1 MGKNSKKIWSIG
13 LVMALSIGMLSGC
26 GQTEE
31 QTSGK
36 TDETQEEDTKNVS
49 FRYEWWGGS
58 ATHEAYT
65 NLQAKYKEL
74 KPEVTIEPE
83 YSAFDGYQEK
93 VVTQLSGGT
102 VADLF
107 HIDVPWMDEWVER
120 GDYFTDL
127 YEQDILDYS
136 GIDDE
141 LLEQYCVYDGK
152 LLAVLM
158 GVQASG
164 MLLNTVAAEKYGVPT
179 DHQLTWDEI
188 LELGEKIHSENPD
201 VYFFTADR
209 GNVLNAIVAM
219 LKQRTG
225 GQLINDDYTIAFSKD
240 DLLYVYNII
249 QKAYEVGVFEPLG
262 EADLYYGS
270 STPNPK
276 WINGQSIAQLC
287 WNSEFTKSD
296 DLLEGADKAT
306 MVLWPTIT
314 ENVNQGATRIRP
326 TYLVAL
332 SSQSQAKDA
341 ALEYLNWQLND
352 EEASVILGSCRA
364 VPTTKTQQDAAV
376 EAGVL
381 RQPVIDL
388 MDEAYPDAQE
398 KDNVPSQNSELTDAL
413 TDEYSKVAYGMA
425 TPKEAV
431 ESTFAALE
439 EVLERISVE

>member
-1 MGKNSKKIWSIG
+1 MWGNGKKILSFG
-13 LVMALSIGMLSGC
+13 MAAVLSASLLAGCAESATDTTKTSDSG
-26 GQTEE
+26 EKSE
-31 QTSGK
+31 AI
-36 TDETQEEDTKNVS
+36 S

-65 NLQAKYKEL
+65 NLQEKYKEL

-107 HIDVPWMDEWVER
+107 HIDAPWMDEWVGR
-120 GDYFTDL
+120 GDYFSDL

-136 GIDDE
+136 GIDEE
-141 LLEQYCVYDGK
+141 LLNQYCVYDGR
-152 LLAVLM
+152 LLAVPM

-164 MLLNTVAAEKYGVPT
+164 MLINTAAAEKYGVPT
-179 DHQLTWDEI
+179 DRQLTWDEI
-188 LELGEKIHSENPD
+188 LELGEKIHAENPD

-209 GNVLNAIVAM
+209 GNVLNAITTM

-225 GQLINDDYTIAFSKD
+225 GQLINDDYTVAFTEE

-249 QKAYEVGVFEPLG
+249 EKAYEVGVFEPLG

-276 WINGQSIAQLC
+276 WINGESIAQLC
-287 WNSEFTKSD
+287 WNSEFTKAD
-296 DLLEGADKAT
+296 DLLEGKDEAT
-306 MVLWPTIT
+306 MVQWPTIT
-314 ENVNQGATRIRP
+314 ENAKQGASRIRP

-332 SSQSQAKDA
+332 SSQSEEKDA

-352 EEASVILGSCRA
+352 EEAAVILNSVRA

-388 MDEAYPDAQE
+388 MDRAYADAQE

-425 TPKEAV
+425 TPEEAV
-431 ESTFAALE
+431 TSTFAALE
-439 EVLERISVE
+439 EVLERISVN